1 MSGERTSDTIPAPIP
16 LLKTVTIKRRV
27 PIAAQIIP
35 RIKRNFMI
43 RMVINSVNERSKIL
57 PRKP

>member
-1 MSGERTSDTIPAPIP
+1 MSGERISDRMPAPIP
-16 LLKTVTIKRRV
+16 LLKPVTIKRSV
-27 PIAAQIIP
+27 PIAARIIP

-43 RMVINSVNERSKIL
+43 RMVINSANERSKIL